1 MARADLDAAA
11 CAAAAVESAQ
21 RHLVA
26 ALLRLW
32 PTSAWIAAGATS
44 AKRWLLAYTHCS
56 EAEAHRLERAAGLC
70 HRHPTLAQ
78 AVLSGELSL
87 ARHAVPGRAD
97 HAERGHWLD
106 DPPDTAL
113 APTQHAPDQNRGG
126 GTRVEGGG

>member
-56 EAEAHRLERAAGLC
+56 EGEAHRLEPIAGLC
-70 HRHPTLAQ
+70 HRHPRLAD
-78 AVLSGELSL
+78 AVPSGPTAPSRAAPRGRVGPA
-87 ARHAVPGRAD
+87 ARHPWLAD
-97 HAERGHWLD
+97 A
-106 DPPDTAL
+106 
-113 APTQHAPDQNRGG
+113 
-126 GTRVEGGG
+126 